1 MPMSEVEHRLG
12 GCLGL
17 TVTAKHGGKILHR
30 LCVGGHTNTIYTLL
44 LLNNM
49 QDNTIRSFTNSV
61 VSVDV

>member
-30 LCVGGHTNTIYTLL
+30 LRVGGHTNTIYTSEYITVTEQHAGQH
-44 LLNNM
+44 N
-49 QDNTIRSFTNSV
+49 
-61 VSVDV
+61 